1 MMQNMKGKSEKIIR
15 KVLLGISDQVIR
27 RDIGTTCPWFTYQP
41 KAPESV
47 LQMRKDNEEKF

>member
-1 MMQNMKGKSEKIIR
+1 MMQNMKEKSEKIIR

-41 KAPESV
+41 KAPESI
-47 LQMRKDNEEKF
+47 LQMRKDNEEKL